1 MNRIFISDLHLETTK
16 DPKYSAFLETLY
28 TAVRE
33 QRELYILG
41 DLVEVWI
48 GDDDDSEFAQ
58 TLMKDLKTCA
68 QQVDVYVMH
77 GNRDFLYR
85 QAWEQQTNTTLLPDP
100 YVLETGNQN
109 NTILLSHGDAYCTSD
124 LAYMQA
130 RALFRSQEW
139 QDGILA
145 SSLDDRRELART
157 LREQSK
163 QHNQLKAA
171 NITDVVNDPIVEDLE
186 KFGCTR
192 MIHGHTHR
200 PGIHVLSGDRTRIVL
215 GDWDRCG
222 WTLMET
228 DGWFDLQRFAISD

>member
-1 MNRIFISDLHLETTK
+1 MNRLFISDLHLETTK
-16 DPKYSAFLETLY
+16 DPKYSAFLEILL

-41 DLVEVWI
+41 DLVEVWV

-58 TLMKDLKTCA
+58 TLMQDLKTCA

-85 QAWEQQTNTTLLPDP
+85 NEWEEQTSTELLPDP
-100 YVLETGNQN
+100 YVLETSNQN
-109 NTILLSHGDAYCTSD
+109 NSILLSHGDAYCTSD

-130 RALFRSQEW
+130 RALFRSHEW

-171 NITDVVNDPIVEDLE
+171 NITDVVNEPIVQDLE
-186 KFGCTR
+186 KFSCTS

-200 PGIHVLSGDRTRIVL
+200 PGIHDLSGDRTRVVL

-222 WTLMET
+222 WVLFET
-228 DGWFDLQRFAISD
+228 DGRFDLHRFAISA